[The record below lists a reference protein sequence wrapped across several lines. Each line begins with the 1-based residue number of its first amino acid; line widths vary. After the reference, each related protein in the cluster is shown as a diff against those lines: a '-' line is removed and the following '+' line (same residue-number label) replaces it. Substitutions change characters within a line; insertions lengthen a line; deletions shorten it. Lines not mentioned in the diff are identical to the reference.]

1 MQTNYI
7 TLNDKKYIVEGD
19 VRSGFTVYELKN
31 GHKIYAGRSNVVAT
45 PKMAVIHV
53 EREKYSMYY

>member
-7 TLNDKKYIVEGD
+7 THNGKKYIVEGD
-19 VRSGFTVYELKN
+19 VRSGFTVYELRN

-53 EREKYSMYY
+53 ERESYSMYY